1 MKRILIT
8 GAHSY
13 LGESFEAWAK
23 AHYLGDFSIDTLDLH
38 TPDWASV
45 SFSGYDAVLHAAAIV
60 HRVNEKTSD
69 DLWPEYY
76 AVNTELAVQ
85 VANKAKTDGVH
96 QFIFLSSMGIYGD
109 SKGYGAPW
117 VITAA
122 TAPAP
127 TTFYG
132 KSKWMAEQKITPME
146 DENFNVAILRPP
158 MIYGKGCKCNYP
170 TLSKIARKFP
180 VFPDVQNERSMLYIA
195 NFCEFLC
202 RLIQSGKGGL
212 YFPQD
217 AEYVKTADMVSA
229 IACAAGKRIWVTK
242 LLNPLV
248 ALVSS
253 CPGRIGKK
261 ANKAFGNMVY
271 DLALSNYEGF
281 SYHVANFPESV
292 MLTEQSVHRES

>member
-1 MKRILIT
+1 MKRVLIT

-13 LGESFEAWAK
+13 LGESFDAWAK
-23 AHYLGDFSIDTLDLH
+23 AHYPDDFSISTLDLH
-38 TPDWASV
+38 NHGWASG
-45 SFSGYDAVLHAAAIV
+45 SFGGYDAVLHTAAIV
-60 HRVNEKTSD
+60 HRVNEKPSD

-85 VANKAKTDGVH
+85 VADKAKKEGVR

-109 SKGYGAPW
+109 SEE
-117 VITAA
+117 VIAA
-122 TAPAP
+122 STIPKP
-127 TTFYG
+127 VTHYG
-132 KSKWMAEQKITPME
+132 KSKWMAEQEITPKA
-146 DENFNVAILRPP
+146 DADFQVAVLRPP
-158 MIYGKGCKCNYP
+158 MIYGKGCKGNYP

-195 NFCEFLC
+195 NFCEFIC
-202 RLIQSGKGGL
+202 QLIQSGKGGL

-217 AEYVKTADMVSA
+217 AKYVKTADMVSA
-229 IACAAGKRIWVTK
+229 IARAAGKQILVTK

-248 ALVSS
+248 ALVAS

-281 SYHVANFPESV
+281 SYHVVNFPESV
-292 MLTEQSVHRES
+292 MLTEQSGQRES